1 MSRIPL
7 RPRGTC
13 FSYLKQYITYIF
25 FIPEYFFF
33 LKGPIKEL
41 QKLLKDIYH
50 YVILHKIQ
58 AKNQN
63 NLSNTGDGYKTNLPK
78 SIVFLYIS
86 NNWLGKIWGNIS
98 IKTATSIKYLVIGVV
113 NLLKTTTTTTKNP

>member
-1 MSRIPL
+1 M
-7 RPRGTC
+7 
-13 FSYLKQYITYIF
+13 
-25 FIPEYFFF
+25 
-33 LKGPIKEL
+33 KGQIKEL

-63 NLSNTGDGYKTNLPK
+63 NLSTTGDGYKTNLPK

-98 IKTATSIKYLVIGVV
+98 IETATKSIKYLVIGVV
-113 NLLKTTTTTTKNP
+113 NLLKKKQQQKTLKV